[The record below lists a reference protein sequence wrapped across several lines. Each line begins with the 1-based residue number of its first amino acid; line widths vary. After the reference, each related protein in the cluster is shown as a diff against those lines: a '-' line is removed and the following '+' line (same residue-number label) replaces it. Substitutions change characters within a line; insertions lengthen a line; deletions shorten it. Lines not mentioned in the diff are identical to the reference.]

1 MHNAT
6 LAHDRSALLS
16 NKVTIVCILKHKTD
30 TKIWLSLVKLLVKAW
45 LYEKPNLEMCVLSGT
60 KLMSLAL
67 HDVPIAWFS
76 NAASIS
82 SSSSSSTSSSS
93 SSSPSSSDS
102 SSPVP
107 CNDSSPPG
115 PVSSSCVQVCR
126 PWRWAA
132 QAAYLTPQLTAS
144 AGLGCALICS
154 NHYAHIIGQV
164 MQT

>member
-67 HDVPIAWFS
+67 HDVPIA
-76 NAASIS
+76 
-82 SSSSSSTSSSS
+82 
-93 SSSPSSSDS
+93 
-102 SSPVP
+102 
-107 CNDSSPPG
+107 
-115 PVSSSCVQVCR
+115 
-126 PWRWAA
+126 
-132 QAAYLTPQLTAS
+132 
-144 AGLGCALICS
+144 
-154 NHYAHIIGQV
+154 
-164 MQT
+164 